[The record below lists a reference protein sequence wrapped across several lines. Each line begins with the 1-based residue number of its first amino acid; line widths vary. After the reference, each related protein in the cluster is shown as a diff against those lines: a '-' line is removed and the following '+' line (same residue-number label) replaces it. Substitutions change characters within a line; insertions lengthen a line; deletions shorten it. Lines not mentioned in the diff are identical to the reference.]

1 MNKKPY
7 WYYDMMEDTD
17 VDEYD
22 EVSYEEARA
31 KSM

>member
-1 MNKKPY
+1 MNNKTY
-7 WYYDMMEDTD
+7 WYYDMMYDTE

>member
-1 MNKKPY
+1 MNNKTY
-7 WYYDMMEDTD
+7 WYYDMMYDTY

-22 EVSYEEARA
+22 CVSYEEARA

>member
-7 WYYDMMEDTD
+7 WYYDMMFDTY

>member
-7 WYYDMMEDTD
+7 WYYDMIGNTE